1 MKNQYASSSLFIGV
15 GKFMSAALAA
25 ISLSACEGVSS
36 QPPQGMPPPEVTV
49 VKIEPRNIPTVF
61 EYTGQTAGSREVEVR
76 ARVTGILQKRN
87 FLEGGAVTAGQS
99 LFTIDPA
106 LYEAALKRAEA
117 DLGSAHA
124 RQQQSKREAT
134 RLKPLIKVKAV
145 SQKEYDDAVS
155 GNAIADAEVNV
166 AQARVTEAELNL
178 GYTRVES
185 PISGIAGRA
194 LRSEGNYVSGPDV
207 LLTTVTQIDPIY
219 VTFGI
224 PDEERL
230 KLLREIEAKRLVL
243 PPNTEFDV
251 SVRLTDGSVY
261 ASHGKLNFSSVR
273 ISGVTGTNETR
284 AELPNPDGFLR
295 PGQFVRVI
303 LSGAQRPNA
312 ILVPQRAVLEG
323 PGGKFVYVVNKESK
337 AEARPVTL
345 GDWQNDDWIVTA
357 GLSPGDKVIV
367 DGVMKLGPG
376 APVHAVDP
384 KAPKTGAAGKP
395 GPGAAAPK
403 AATK

>member
-1 MKNQYASSSLFIGV
+1 MNNQHASSSLFIGI
-15 GKFMSAALAA
+15 GKFLLVTLGA
-25 ISLSACEGVSS
+25 IFLSACEGVSS

-87 FLEGGAVTAGQS
+87 FLEGSAVTAGQS

-134 RLKPLIKVKAV
+134 RLKPLIKAKAV

-155 GNAIADAEVNV
+155 GSAIADAEVNV

-185 PISGIAGRA
+185 PISGVAGRA
-194 LRSEGNYVSGPDV
+194 LRSEGNYVSGPEV
-207 LLTTVTQIDPIY
+207 LLTTVMQVDPIY

-224 PDEERL
+224 PDEDRL
-230 KLLREIEAKRLVL
+230 KLLRETEAKRLVL

-261 ASHGKLNFSSVR
+261 PISGKLNFSSIR
-273 ISGVTGTNETR
+273 ISGVTGTSETR
-284 AELPNPDGFLR
+284 AELSNPNALLR

-323 PGGKFVYVVNKESK
+323 PGGKFVYVVDKESK
-337 AEARPVTL
+337 AEARLVTL
-345 GDWQNDDWIVTA
+345 GDWQNGNWIVTA
-357 GLSPGDKVIV
+357 GLSSGDKVIV

-376 APVHAVDP
+376 APVRIADP
-384 KAPKTGAAGKP
+384 KAPKAAAGKP
-395 GPGAAAPK
+395 VTGAPK
-403 AATK
+403 AAAH

>member
-1 MKNQYASSSLFIGV
+1 MNNQRASSSLFVCV
-15 GKFMSAALAA
+15 GKGLPVALVALF
-25 ISLSACEGVSS
+25 LSACEDVSS

-61 EYTGQTAGSREVEVR
+61 EYTGQTVGSREVEVR

-106 LYEAALKRAEA
+106 LYETALKRAEA

-134 RLKPLIKVKAV
+134 RLKPLIKAKAV

-166 AQARVTEAELNL
+166 AQARVTEAEINL

-230 KLLREIEAKRLVL
+230 KLLRETEAKRLVL

-251 SVRLTDGSVY
+251 NVRLTDGSVY

-284 AELPNPDGFLR
+284 AELPNPDGLLR

-323 PGGKFVYVVNKESK
+323 PGGKFVYVVNKENK
-337 AEARPVTL
+337 AEVRPVTL

-357 GLSPGDKVIV
+357 GLNPGDKVIV

-376 APVHAVDP
+376 APVRIADP
-384 KAPKTGAAGKP
+384 KASKVSAAGKP
-395 GPGAAAPK
+395 GSGAAAPK